1 MRLIASVLVS
11 QGESSP
17 WREVNKTDVNR
28 GVDKLIS
35 NLSLNRLTSV
45 LPFLEGTDLENIVM
59 SAAIRSNPKRGCVS
73 LLPSTAL
80 FSVCVCVLFLRRSI
94 LWWPVCVCL
103 CVRWGAEVSTL
114 VCLGS
119 LQEICTDELMVAEQ
133 WCRRC
138 PRGREKDSKGER
150 ESERMERSR
159 CSIPPCPAPRI

>member
-94 LWWPVCVCL
+94 LW
-103 CVRWGAEVSTL
+103 
-114 VCLGS
+114 
-119 LQEICTDELMVAEQ
+119 
-133 WCRRC
+133 
-138 PRGREKDSKGER
+138 
-150 ESERMERSR
+150 
-159 CSIPPCPAPRI
+159 

>member
-80 FSVCVCVLFLRRSI
+80 FSVCVCVVSEEVYTLVTC
-94 LWWPVCVCL
+94 VCVCV
-103 CVRWGAEVSTL
+103 CVE
-114 VCLGS
+114 
-119 LQEICTDELMVAEQ
+119 EQ
-133 WCRRC
+133 
-138 PRGREKDSKGER
+138 KS
-150 ESERMERSR
+150 
-159 CSIPPCPAPRI
+159 AHLFV